1 MRKVVAI
8 TLALGLS
15 ASVATTA
22 WAGGWGMRGG
32 EYGAGCGY
40 YQNLT
45 PEQQAQV
52 DKVRAQ
58 FLQET
63 LALRQ
68 DIATKNAELRTMA
81 AQPNAD
87 QGRIK
92 TLSDKIVDLRTQ
104 LAKKSNEYAA
114 QVPAGMGMGRGM
126 GQGRGMGGGPRWG
139 Y

>member
-15 ASVATTA
+15 ASVAATA

-32 EYGAGCGY
+32 GYGAGCGY

-52 DKVRAQ
+52 DKARAQ

-68 DIATKNAELRTMA
+68 KIASKNAELRTLT
-81 AQPNAD
+81 AQPTAD
-87 QGRIK
+87 QSRIK
-92 TLSDKIVDLRTQ
+92 ALSDEMVDLRTQ
-104 LAKKSNEYAA
+104 LAKKGNEYAM
-114 QVPAGMGMGRGM
+114 QMPAGTGM
-126 GQGRGMGGGPRWG
+126 GQGRGMGMGGGPRWG